1 MNGIN
6 TCTKKN
12 SSTGKTMRTQVF
24 WHRQK
29 KIPGLLTVNLMKFK
43 FELLKRTSDTQCS
56 ILLSIAPARSMYAC
70 LQLLLRSLP
79 GRNVLHPTSSRN
91 VSPCCVTNALVL
103 HWLSF
108 YWSKIVAQQNWT
120 FFLSKFQF
128 CSKTGFMF
136 LNKKLSLPFE
146 IRRIPP
152 PGWVWMI
159 SMSTDNGMK
168 CMLTQTVM

>member
-56 ILLSIAPARSMYAC
+56 ILLSIAPARSLPSTTASFVTRAQRSSSDVVTQCFSM
-70 LQLLLRSLP
+70 LRDQRSGFTLTEFLLVKNCCTAKL
-79 GRNVLHPTSSRN
+79 NFFFIK
-91 VSPCCVTNALVL
+91 VSILLEDWFYVFKQKNCPCPLKSGEYRLMAGC
-103 HWLSF
+103 
-108 YWSKIVAQQNWT
+108 
-120 FFLSKFQF
+120 
-128 CSKTGFMF
+128 G
-136 LNKKLSLPFE
+136 
-146 IRRIPP
+146 
-152 PGWVWMI
+152 
-159 SMSTDNGMK
+159 
-168 CMLTQTVM
+168 

>member
-1 MNGIN
+1 MSSIKMRSNSIRFLFHFIAKKLGSTALLRNTQKGNKNAITRISLALNSWIN
-6 TCTKKN
+6 EWYKHMHKKKKN
-12 SSTGKTMRTQVF
+12 SSTGKTMRTQVL

-91 VSPCCVTNALVL
+91 VSP
-103 HWLSF
+103 
-108 YWSKIVAQQNWT
+108 
-120 FFLSKFQF
+120 
-128 CSKTGFMF
+128 
-136 LNKKLSLPFE
+136 
-146 IRRIPP
+146 
-152 PGWVWMI
+152 
-159 SMSTDNGMK
+159 
-168 CMLTQTVM
+168 

>member
-56 ILLSIAPARSMYAC
+56 ILLSIAPARSLPSTTASFVTRAQRSSSDFVTQCFSM
-70 LQLLLRSLP
+70 LRDQRSGFTLTEFLLVK
-79 GRNVLHPTSSRN
+79 N
-91 VSPCCVTNALVL
+91 CCTAKLN
-103 HWLSF
+103 
-108 YWSKIVAQQNWT
+108 
-120 FFLSKFQF
+120 FFISKFQF
-128 CSKTGFMF
+128 CLKTGFMF

-146 IRRIPP
+146 IR
-152 PGWVWMI
+152 
-159 SMSTDNGMK
+159 
-168 CMLTQTVM
+168 